1 MKLYTLDNQFIK
13 KVLYVPDNFT
23 GIVEWS
29 NGLKE
34 WYVNGIQHRLD
45 GPAYISAFGTKWWY
59 VDGKL
64 HRIDG
69 PALEFVDGEKR
80 WWIDGEE
87 VTKEQ
92 CELLHSVMK
101 LKGLI

>member
-1 MKLYTLDNQFIK
+1 MICKLYTLDNQFIK
-13 KVLYVPDNFT
+13 QVILIPLKLT
-23 GIVEWS
+23 GIAEWS
-29 NGLKE
+29 D
-34 WYVNGIQHRLD
+34 GINQW
-45 GPAYISAFGTKWWY
+45 F

-64 HRIDG
+64 HRLDG
-69 PALEFVDGEKR
+69 HAWEGSNGRKLWYVDGKQ
-80 WWIDGEE
+80 